1 MAQSFEQIVP
11 MDEFIE
17 LEQDEI
23 FFLFKSPETKYSS
36 EKIKWEAALKWA
48 KRSRRHK
55 KFFPDL
61 FELMKLQDFSDDFI
75 QQTVRNEPLVK
86 ESHKCKD
93 LLLDIHYPRAQME
106 ILVPHIAVSTRTGIK
121 TLNLQTNQ
129 WSSLQSDDDVGI
141 HLVNAEGRLY
151 ASDGNE
157 LSLLQD
163 GQWIRKTKVKR
174 KKVNDNTV
182 YLKGGIY
189 IIGFDQHTVRYDI
202 AKDKWNRNLPPCL
215 LDYGFCAAASGGFIY
230 AMGGHSTLREAK
242 VNDPETKEWSFL
254 PQMIYGTQ
262 NGAAVVFQSK
272 VYVLGVEGVSGLL
285 PSNFVQCYNPVVRSW
300 TEIAIIKM
308 KRECFSACVVDNK
321 MYAVGGAKGRGLTKD
336 SIETFNEL
344 SGEWE
349 IVCEMD
355 GPEVNWVYC
364 CSYAQ

>member
-1 MAQSFEQIVP
+1 MG
-11 MDEFIE
+11 
-17 LEQDEI
+17 
-23 FFLFKSPETKYSS
+23 
-36 EKIKWEAALKWA
+36 
-48 KRSRRHK
+48 HH
-55 KFFPDL
+55 
-61 FELMKLQDFSDDFI
+61 
-75 QQTVRNEPLVK
+75 N
-86 ESHKCKD
+86 
-93 LLLDIHYPRAQME
+93 YPRAQME